1 MGVDELE
8 QIELQVDT
16 SVRQIRSTM
25 VSKMYTICQLPQIVE
40 FLGTGEVVRIETT
53 NGWCL
58 PVDSFPSH
66 VHCAITPAQL
76 ELSVYQTLGS
86 KLTTTKQYQRC
97 YAGMGVDELEQLE
110 LHISKANKIYNGIK
124 DAHDMSN
131 SSVVRIETTNGLY
144 LPVDSL
150 PSHVHCAITPPQLGI
165 SVYQTLGSKL
175 TTTKQYQRCY
185 AGMGVDELEQL
196 ELQVDTSV
204 RQIRSTTV
212 SKMHTIC
219 QIPQIVEF
227 LGTGD
232 IVRIETTNGWCL
244 PIVEFLG
251 TGEVVRIETTNWWCL
266 PVDSLPSHVHCAI
279 TPAQLGLS
287 VYQTLGSKLTTTK
300 QYQRCYA
307 GS

>member
-1 MGVDELE
+1 
-8 QIELQVDT
+8 
-16 SVRQIRSTM
+16 
-25 VSKMYTICQLPQIVE
+25 
-40 FLGTGEVVRIETT
+40 
-53 NGWCL
+53 
-58 PVDSFPSH
+58 
-66 VHCAITPAQL
+66 
-76 ELSVYQTLGS
+76 
-86 KLTTTKQYQRC
+86 
-97 YAGMGVDELEQLE
+97 
-110 LHISKANKIYNGIK
+110 
-124 DAHDMSN
+124 
-131 SSVVRIETTNGLY
+131 
-144 LPVDSL
+144 
-150 PSHVHCAITPPQLGI
+150 
-165 SVYQTLGSKL
+165 
-175 TTTKQYQRCY
+175 
-185 AGMGVDELEQL
+185 MGVDELEQL

-204 RQIRSTTV
+204 RKIRSTTV

-307 GS
+307 AEDNNITDDLEVTLTIMYYNQNATTRLDADLIITDLE

>member
-1 MGVDELE
+1 MFCCAFASICVFVYLITASDYYHF
-8 QIELQVDT
+8 IELLTPEEQA
-16 SVRQIRSTM
+16 VRKR
-25 VSKMYTICQLPQIVE
+25 VRE
-40 FLGTGEVVRIETT
+40 FMEKEVAPIMTEY
-53 NGWCL
+53 WEKAE
-58 PVDSFPSH
+58 FP
-66 VHCAITPAQL
+66 
-76 ELSVYQTLGS
+76 
-86 KLTTTKQYQRC
+86 
-97 YAGMGVDELEQLE
+97 
-110 LHISKANKIYNGIK
+110 LHIIPKLGALGVVGGSIKGYGCPGLSITANAIATSEISKV
-124 DAHDMSN
+124 DASCGTFNLHTSLDM
-131 SSVVRIETTNGLY
+131 
-144 LPVDSL
+144 
-150 PSHVHCAITPPQLGI
+150 
-165 SVYQTLGSKL
+165 L
-175 TTTKQYQRCY
+175 TI

-219 QIPQIVEF
+219 QIPQ
-227 LGTGD
+227 
-232 IVRIETTNGWCL
+232 
-244 PIVEFLG
+244 IVEFLG